1 MCYLLI
7 SLSLPLRHLNAFDIY
22 ERTRLESKSP
32 RGPRKRP
39 AVVASSDNEDESSK
53 VIKLE
58 SVESLTPIVL
68 PPPNSSPSSLPLSS
82 STESMGESS
91 TADRLVEGGGAR
103 GGAQVDEIK
112 VNDRIKVMY
121 GKGRALQNYE
131 AKVIMIIYQEYK

>member
-1 MCYLLI
+1 M
-7 SLSLPLRHLNAFDIY
+7 D
-22 ERTRLESKSP
+22 SKSP

-39 AVVASSDNEDESSK
+39 AVVSSDNEEDSSK

-58 SVESLTPIVL
+58 SVQSLAPIVL
-68 PPPNSSPSSLPLSS
+68 PPPTSSPSSVPLSS

-103 GGAQVDEIK
+103 GVAQVDEIK

-121 GKGRALQNYE
+121 GKGKTLQNYE
-131 AKVIMIIYQEYK
+131 AKVIIIINNK